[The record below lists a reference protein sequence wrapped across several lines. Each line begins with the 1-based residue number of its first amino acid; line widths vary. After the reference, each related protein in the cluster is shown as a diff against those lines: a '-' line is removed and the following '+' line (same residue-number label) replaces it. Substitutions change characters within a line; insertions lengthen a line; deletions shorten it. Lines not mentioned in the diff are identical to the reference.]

1 MSPDRSGAAGPGSD
15 VAAADSGAAAPSAG
29 SSSSAAADPV
39 TLEVLRNA
47 LYSVSDEMV
56 AGLIRASYS
65 TNIKDRRDCSC
76 GVYTADGDVIA
87 MSEFGGTPLHLGTMH
102 PAVKTVFA
110 SWPAET
116 LEPGDAIIMN
126 TPYPAGPGHLNDVCV
141 VGPIFVD
148 GKLFAIAASQS
159 HRVDVGGFAPGSM
172 PFGVTEHFQE
182 GLQITPM
189 KIMRRGVL
197 DEHLLAFINQNVR
210 TPEEQT
216 GDLMAQIAANVIAQ
230 RRIEELAAKHGK
242 DQLKRYFTALLDY
255 SERRMIAGIRTLPE
269 GTYRGEDVIEGDGIV
284 TDNVTIRVA
293 VTVRDGRFIADFSD
307 TDPQVLGPINCRWPS
322 VAACVYYL
330 LKCLVDPDLPANAGA
345 YRAVEVVTK
354 PGTILEAQFPAAVC
368 NANIITT
375 QRIVDALLA
384 ALIEAAPERA
394 IAACSGTMN
403 LLNVGGF
410 VPESGRYYNYIE
422 TYGGGQGAMHD
433 RDGMDG
439 VHSHM
444 TNTRNAPVEA
454 IEAAYPLRVRS
465 YGLVPDSEGA
475 GRWRGG
481 VGMHREFE
489 ILGSYTRL
497 TVSSD
502 RQNVHPWGA
511 FGGGEAAG
519 SADIVESPDGT
530 RLDLPSK
537 VTTFLKQHDHLRTVT
552 PGGGGWGD
560 ALDREPER
568 VAHDVREG
576 LISAERAAAAYGV
589 VVTADGQPDAAA
601 TAARREALRRAKK

>member
-1 MSPDRSGAAGPGSD
+1 MTTERAT
-15 VAAADSGAAAPSAG
+15 AAAV
-29 SSSSAAADPV
+29 DPV
-39 TLEVLRNA
+39 TLEVLRNG

-76 GVYTADGDVIA
+76 GIYTAEGDVIA

-102 PAVKTVFA
+102 PAVRTIFA
-110 SWPAET
+110 SWPPES

-141 VGPIFVD
+141 AGPIFID
-148 GKLFAIAASQS
+148 GELFGLAASQS
-159 HRVDVGGFAPGSM
+159 HRVDIGGFAPGSM

-230 RRIEELAAKHGK
+230 RRIQELADRHGR
-242 DQLKRYFTALLDY
+242 DRLRQYFTALLDY
-255 SERRMIAGIRTLPE
+255 SERRMSAGIRTLPE
-269 GTYRGEDVIEGDGIV
+269 GVYHGEDVIEGDGIV
-284 TDNVTIRVA
+284 TDDVHIRVT
-293 VTVRDGRFIADFSD
+293 VTVRDGRFIADFSE
-307 TDPQVLGPINCRWPS
+307 TDDQVLGPINCRWPS

-330 LKCLVDPDLPANAGA
+330 LKCLVDPELPANAGA
-345 YRAVEVVTK
+345 YRAVEVKTR
-354 PGTILEAQFPAAVC
+354 PGSVLEAQFPAAVC

-375 QRIVDALLA
+375 QRIVDALLR
-384 ALIEAAPERA
+384 ALIDAAPERA

-410 VPESGRYYNYIE
+410 VPETGRYFNYIE

-433 RDGMDG
+433 RDGMEG

-465 YGLVPDSEGA
+465 YGLVPDSEGP

-481 VGMHREFE
+481 VGMHREFD

-502 RQNVHPWGA
+502 RQRVHPWGI

-519 SADIVESPDGT
+519 SADIVVSLDGS
-530 RLDLPSK
+530 RVELPSK
-537 VTTFLKQHDHLRTVT
+537 VTTFLQQGDRLRTVT

-560 ALDREPER
+560 ALEREPER
-568 VAHDVREG
+568 VALDVRER
-576 LISAERAAAAYGV
+576 LISTERASEVYGV
-589 VVTADGQPDAAA
+589 IVGADGVVDEAG
-601 TAARREALRRAKK
+601 TARKRAELSQAR

>member
-1 MSPDRSGAAGPGSD
+1 MTTERRGP
-15 VAAADSGAAAPSAG
+15 AG
-29 SSSSAAADPV
+29 STAARTPAASTGARIPAIEAPASVDPV
-39 TLEVLRNA
+39 TLEVLRNG

-76 GVYTADGDVIA
+76 GVYTAEGDVIA

-102 PAVKTVFA
+102 PAVRTVFT

-148 GKLFAIAASQS
+148 GELFAISASQS
-159 HRVDVGGFAPGSM
+159 HRVDIGGFAPGSM
-172 PFGVTEHFQE
+172 PFGVTEHYQE

-197 DEHLLAFINQNVR
+197 DVHLLAFINQNVR

-230 RRIEELAAKHGK
+230 RRIDELVTRHGRER
-242 DQLKRYFTALLDY
+242 LRTYFTALLDY

-269 GTYRGEDVIEGDGIV
+269 GVYRGQDVIEGDGII
-284 TDNVTIRVA
+284 TDDIAIRVE

-307 TDPQVLGPINCRWPS
+307 SDPQVLGPINCRWPS

-330 LKCLVDPDLPANAGA
+330 LKCLVDPELPANAGA
-345 YRAVEVVTK
+345 YRPVEVRTR
-354 PGTILEAQFPAAVC
+354 PGTLLEAQFPAAVC

-375 QRIVDALLA
+375 QRIVDALLR
-384 ALIEAAPERA
+384 ALVEAAPERA

-403 LLNVGGF
+403 LLNVGGY
-410 VPESGRYYNYIE
+410 VPETGRYFNYIE

-433 RDGMDG
+433 RDGMNG

-497 TVSSD
+497 TVSS
-502 RQNVHPWGA
+502 
-511 FGGGEAAG
+511 
-519 SADIVESPDGT
+519 
-530 RLDLPSK
+530 
-537 VTTFLKQHDHLRTVT
+537 
-552 PGGGGWGD
+552 
-560 ALDREPER
+560 
-568 VAHDVREG
+568 
-576 LISAERAAAAYGV
+576 
-589 VVTADGQPDAAA
+589 
-601 TAARREALRRAKK
+601 